1 MSYSKQTVVDGF
13 RFCTDLCCYFNEKRK
28 GKKKTDDIGGSD
40 KNKIVEIEKHWLQ
53 KENVTAVECFI
64 NNENNNNLHE
74 SNNNNIYFEKKLI

>member
-1 MSYSKQTVVDGF
+1 MKK
-13 RFCTDLCCYFNEKRK
+13 EKE
-28 GKKKTDDIGGSD
+28 KKTDDIGGSD